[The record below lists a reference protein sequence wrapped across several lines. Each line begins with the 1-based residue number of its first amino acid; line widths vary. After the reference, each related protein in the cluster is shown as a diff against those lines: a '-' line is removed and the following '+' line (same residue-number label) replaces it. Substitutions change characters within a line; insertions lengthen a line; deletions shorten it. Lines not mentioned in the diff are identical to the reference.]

1 MTTLTAVTE
10 GLQVREVA
18 LRATETPMEVIGI
31 AVPWDEVIDLGYAR
45 ERFERGAVVIE
56 GDVALFY
63 GHDHRAGGMPIGRV
77 VEARATDEGLEIRA
91 LISDTVK
98 GREVHQLLRDGVLT
112 KFSIGFEPVDYRVED
127 EDVLVHTRA
136 VLKEVSVV
144 PFPAYDGATVSEV
157 RSATTPEAMERQDV
171 VETTDNTE
179 VAELR
184 DQLSDLER
192 KLAVITEQGA
202 GMQAAMAP
210 QFRSGGQM
218 LKALASNDEKAR
230 TELRDFGTSVEADVT
245 RPGWISKPLKLVQE
259 KRRVINL
266 FSTAPLPATGNSV
279 EYPFVKT
286 TTGSVGKQN
295 AEGDALA
302 YMEIAL
308 DTGTSPVATY
318 GGYSSLSRQSIERS
332 DLAYLD
338 AVLRY
343 QALQYAKSTETA
355 GRTAFLAMTG
365 IAQSFPKL
373 SVAKAKDW
381 INLVIDAAAAIED
394 TSLGLEADF
403 VYASRDVFKAI
414 AGLTDSSDRPIFA
427 LREGSVNTV
436 GAANLVRASANVGGL
451 PVVVDPKAALGTL
464 RVASSEA
471 FTTLES
477 GGAPFR
483 LQDES
488 IVNLT
493 KDFSLY
499 GYLATTA
506 NDQGG
511 VVKVTVTPEA

>member
-1 MTTLTAVTE
+1 MTTLTDATK
-10 GLQVREVA
+10 GLQVREVQ
-18 LRATETPMEVIGI
+18 LRAGEAPMEVLGI
-31 AVPWDEVIDLGYAR
+31 AVPWGQTINLGFGR
-45 ERFERGAVVIE
+45 ERFERDAVVVE
-56 GDVALFY
+56 GDVALFS
-63 GHDHRAGGMPIGRV
+63 GHDHRAGGLPIGRI
-77 VEARATDEGLEIRA
+77 VEARSTDKGLEIRA
-91 LISDTVK
+91 LISDTPK

-112 KFSIGFEPVDYRVED
+112 KFSIGFEPLDYRVED

-144 PFPAYDGATVSEV
+144 PFPAYDGASVSEV
-157 RSATTPEAMERQDV
+157 RSATPEATERQDV

-210 QFRSGGQM
+210 QFRSGGEL
-218 LKALASNDEKAR
+218 LKALASNDDKAR
-230 TELRDFGTSVEADVT
+230 AELRDFGTSVEADIT

-259 KRRVINL
+259 KRRVVNL

-286 TTGSVGKQN
+286 TTGTVGKQT

-302 YMEIAL
+302 YMEVAL

-318 GGYSSLSRQSIERS
+318 GGYSSVSRQAIERS

-343 QALQYAKSTETA
+343 QALQYAKSTEA
-355 GRTAFLAMTG
+355 AARTAFLAMTG
-365 IAQSFPKL
+365 TADTFPKL
-373 SVAKAKDW
+373 SLAKAKDW
-381 INLVIDAAAAIED
+381 IDLIVDAAGTIED
-394 TSLGLEADF
+394 ASLGLEADF
-403 VYASRDVFKAI
+403 VYVSRDVFKAI
-414 AGLTDSSDRPIFA
+414 AGLMDGNDRPVFA
-427 LREGSVNTV
+427 LREGSANTI
-436 GAANLVRASANVGGL
+436 GSANLVKAGANVGGL
-451 PVVVDPKAALGTL
+451 PVVCDPKAGAGTL
-464 RVASSEA
+464 RIASAEA
-471 FTTLES
+471 FSTLES

-511 VVKVTVTPEA
+511 VVNVTITPEA